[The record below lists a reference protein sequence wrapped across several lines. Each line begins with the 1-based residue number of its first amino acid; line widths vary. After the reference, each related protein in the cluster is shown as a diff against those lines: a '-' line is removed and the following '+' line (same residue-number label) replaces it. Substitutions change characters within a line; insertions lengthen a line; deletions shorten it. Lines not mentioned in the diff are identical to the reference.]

1 LTVNRKAGETGIVSL
16 KIGKE
21 SKPVLI
27 RATQKHPLTGQI
39 LHIDF
44 YQVNLKEK
52 VKVEIP
58 IEIIGESPAV
68 EKSEGLL
75 LTPITEIEVE
85 ALPTELPESI
95 KVDISK
101 LAHIDDAVLIK
112 NLKIPPSVKIF
123 AEPDETVVKIGELV
137 TKEMEEIEAEI
148 ESEKVEAVE
157 ETTETQDKE
166 SAEEK
171 TEVPETPEQQE

>member
-1 LTVNRKAGETGIVSL
+1 V
-16 KIGKE
+16 
-21 SKPVLI
+21 
-27 RATQKHPLTGQI
+27 
-39 LHIDF
+39 
-44 YQVNLKEK
+44 
-52 VKVEIP
+52 
-58 IEIIGESPAV
+58 SPAV